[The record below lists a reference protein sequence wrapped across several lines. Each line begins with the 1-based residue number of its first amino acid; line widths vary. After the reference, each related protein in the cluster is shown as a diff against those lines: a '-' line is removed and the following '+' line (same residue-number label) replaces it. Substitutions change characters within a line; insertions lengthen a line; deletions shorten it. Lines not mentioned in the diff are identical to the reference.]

1 MKISVKTR
9 WANAFLFLG
18 LAVFAVVL
26 ALTVYFW
33 MRVRVRANGGRVD
46 PVGWMQ
52 LETVPHLGF
61 HPSGG
66 TPV

>member
-1 MKISVKTR
+1 MNIPVKTR

-18 LAVFAVVL
+18 LTVFAVAL
-26 ALTVYFW
+26 ALTVYYW
-33 MRVRVRANGGRVD
+33 MRARVRANGGRVD

-52 LETVPHLGF
+52 LETAPRLGF